1 VSETQSNVE
10 AYCLGQQAEG
20 KAKSTLKWSRQR
32 LDQFTRWLNA
42 EGLPIETLTA
52 GGLEAYVAG
61 LYGRG
66 LSPHTVNGHRK
77 LLSQFFRWC
86 VQRGS
91 LPHDLTAGWQFK
103 QPRPPDPEAKSIR
116 LEDVG
121 MLLEACEQSIPP
133 REVRDV
139 ALVRLLFSTG
149 MRAGEVTDLRLR
161 DVRFDDGRC
170 VVFIRQA
177 KGGKHRRAY
186 PSPGDAQALRD
197 WLEARPESD
206 DDHVF
211 LCSNGAQYGDWHGFT
226 YWGLYQTVHRLAER
240 AGVQVSPHGFRHGF
254 AIQYLDSGGNLSTLS
269 DLLGHSDIRVTKLYY
284 GTYESGRLANAAEQ
298 HSPGKALD
306 RHLEE
311 EKMHQLWLPT
321 VEPNQGTVCPL
332 VGESPSNGKSR

>member
-1 VSETQSNVE
+1 MSKAKSSVE
-10 AYCLGQQAEG
+10 AYCLGQQAAG
-20 KAKSTLKWSRQR
+20 KAQSTVTWSRQR
-32 LDQFTRWLNA
+32 LDQFTRWLTA

-52 GGLEAYVAG
+52 AGLEVYVAG

-66 LSPHTVNGHRK
+66 LSPNTVHGHK
-77 LLSQFFRWC
+77 QLLRQFFRWC
-86 VQRGS
+86 VRRGH
-91 LPHDLTAGWQFK
+91 LPHDLTAGWQLK
-103 QPRPPDPEAKSIR
+103 RPRPPDPEAKSIR
-116 LEDVG
+116 LEDVFA
-121 MLLEACEQSIPP
+121 LLDACARSKPP
-133 REVRDV
+133 RDVRDV

-161 DVRFDDGRC
+161 DVRFDDGHC

-197 WLEARPESD
+197 WLEVRPESS

-254 AIQYLDSGGNLSTLS
+254 AIQYLDNGGNLSTLS

-284 GTYESGRLANAAEQ
+284 GTYESSRLANAAKQ
-298 HSPGKALD
+298 HSPGKTLD
-306 RHLEE
+306 RHIEE
-311 EKMHQLWLPT
+311 EKMRQLWLPLDVT
-321 VEPNQGTVCPL
+321 EQGISNPL
-332 VGESPSNGKSR
+332 VGEPPSNGKSR